1 MSIRNLDALFHPRS
15 VVVIGAAQDAPG
27 VELLGRLDALPPE
40 QRSILFG
47 DRPGWT
53 ALRHPRHLNSGELA
67 VVLDPAPV
75 TPALVRKLCER
86 GCRAMIWFAE
96 TPIPL
101 PVLRAGHATTLRVL
115 GPRTAGIAHTRG
127 ITASAWALPASG
139 KTALIAQSR
148 SITSAALD
156 WAAGHALGF
165 SWMAVTGGEADV
177 DVGDLLDYAALDPHT
192 HAVVLQLSRIGAARK
207 FMSAARACAR
217 AKPVIVLQTAR
228 AETPTRLPQDPVL
241 SAAFRRAGLVEVDR
255 VTALFS
261 ALAALD
267 RVGEAAT
274 GRIAVIGTGTG
285 VCQLAVA
292 ALLREGLM
300 PAALGESARDRIR
313 DEIPVSESCCAEAV
327 NVDLADDDA
336 TVAALRAAL
345 ATPDVDTVMFVRSPS
360 PGRDDEALARKMVAA
375 GLRERLVV
383 VFLGQRRAAPALHC
397 CAEARIAAF
406 ASVEAAARALRYRRE
421 HRRTQDLL
429 MQTPTLDPL
438 VHAGGRPPRLAP
450 ARRGGPP
457 RTLPAEEAQALLGA
471 YGLQPAAW
479 IGGESRGLR
488 VHLRR
493 HLQLGMYLE
502 ARLDPA
508 SASAPTVYALPPLD
522 DVVAEIT
529 LGEAGLGTR
538 QQAPPGLRIR
548 DYALAV
554 SRLAQLAVE
563 QPLLREAELRLV
575 PADDL
580 AEVGHAR
587 IVVDTETPPER
598 QRLALAPYPTEL
610 EHQAR
615 LRDDRPYR
623 IRAIHPTDEPAL
635 IRMLSQAGPE
645 DIRLRF
651 FRYIRQFT
659 HAMAA
664 RMTQI
669 DYDREMS
676 FVAVPVEGEEE
687 VLGMST
693 LVFDPDMREAEF
705 AVLIRREYAG
715 QRLGLQ
721 LMQDVIHYAAARRAK
736 SVYGDVLMENTA
748 MLGLAQRLGFSRTA
762 HPDDPGCVRVVIA
775 PQLPKPP
782 PPWTTSLF
790 SAHS

>member
-1 MSIRNLDALFHPRS
+1 MSIRNLDALFRPDG
-15 VVVIGAAQDAPG
+15 VVVVGPPRDAPG
-27 VELLGRLDALPPE
+27 AELLARLDALAP
-40 QRSILFG
+40 QRRSLLAG
-47 DRPGWT
+47 TRSGWT
-53 ALRHPRHLNSGELA
+53 ALRHARDVRGAELA
-67 VVLDPAPV
+67 VVLDPAAV
-75 TPALVRKLCER
+75 TPAVVRALCAR
-86 GCRAMIWFAE
+86 GCRALIWFAE
-96 TPIPL
+96 SAVPTPI
-101 PVLRAGHATTLRVL
+101 LRAGHGATLRVL
-115 GPRTAGIAHTRG
+115 GPRTAGVAHALG
-127 ITASAWALPASG
+127 ISASAWALPAAG
-139 KTALIAQSR
+139 TTALIAQSR

-177 DVGDLLDYAALDPHT
+177 DVGDLLDYAALDPRT

-228 AETPTRLPQDPVL
+228 PEGAPQAQDPVL

-285 VCQLAVA
+285 VCQLAFA
-292 ALLREGLM
+292 ALLREGLT
-300 PAALGESARDRIR
+300 PAAIGDAARSRIQQQL
-313 DEIPVSESCCAEAV
+313 PVAEGCCAEAI

-345 ATPDVDTVMFVRSPS
+345 STPDVDTVMFVRSPS
-360 PGRDDEALARKMVAA
+360 PGRDDESLARKLVSA

-383 VFLGQRRAAPALHC
+383 VFLGQQRAAPALRC
-397 CAEARIAAF
+397 CAQGRIAAF

-421 HRRTQDLL
+421 HRRTQELL

-438 VHAGGRPPRLAP
+438 VHAGGAPPALAP
-450 ARRGGPP
+450 ARRGSPP
-457 RTLPAEEAQALLGA
+457 RTLPADEAQALLGA
-471 YGLQPAAW
+471 YGLLPAAW

-493 HLQLGMYLE
+493 HAQLGMYLE

-508 SASAPTVYALPPLD
+508 SAAAPTAHALPPLD

-538 QQAPPGLRIR
+538 SQAPPGLRIR

-554 SRLAQLAVE
+554 ARLAQLAAE
-563 QPLLREAELRLV
+563 QPLLREAEVRLV
-575 PADDL
+575 PADDI

-587 IVVDTETPPER
+587 IVADAEAPPER
-598 QRLALAPYPTEL
+598 QRLALAPYPAAL
-610 EHQAR
+610 EHVAQ
-615 LRDDRPYR
+615 LRDGRPYR

-669 DYDREMS
+669 DYDREIS
-676 FVAVPVEGEEE
+676 FVAVPHDNDDE
-687 VLGMST
+687 VLGLST
-693 LVFDPDMREAEF
+693 LVFDPDGREAEF

-721 LMQDVIHYAAARRAK
+721 LMQDLIHYAAARGAHT
-736 SVYGDVLMENTA
+736 VHGDVLVENAA
-748 MLGLAQRLGFSRTA
+748 MLGLAQRLGFRREP
-762 HPDDPGCVRVVIA
+762 HPDDPGCVRVVIT

-782 PPWTTSLF
+782 PPWTKSV
-790 SAHS
+790 SCAHS